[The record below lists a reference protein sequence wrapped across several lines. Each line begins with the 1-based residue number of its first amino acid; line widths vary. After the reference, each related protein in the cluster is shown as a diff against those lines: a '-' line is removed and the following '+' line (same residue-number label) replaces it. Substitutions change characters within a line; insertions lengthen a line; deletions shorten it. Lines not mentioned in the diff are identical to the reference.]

1 MAKIRDFVA
10 LGQSIWY
17 DYLRRAIITSGEL
30 KELIDQGLGGV
41 TANPS
46 IFEKA
51 IDGSTDYDEDLKR
64 YVNKGL
70 SPSQIL
76 EAFMIK
82 DVGEAADLFR
92 SLYDS
97 TKGADGYVSIE
108 VSPEIADN
116 TEAMIAE
123 AKRFYSELH
132 RPNVMIKI
140 PATDSGFPAIQRLIG
155 EGINVN
161 VTLIFSLEQYKAAAE
176 AYLSGLETFAARSG
190 DLGKV
195 SSVASFFISRVDTA
209 VDRLLEKKA
218 DEQLQGKI
226 GIANAKIAY
235 ELFGDIFEGDRWDRL
250 KGRGAH
256 VQRVLWASTGT
267 KDPAYSDTHYVDS
280 LIGPD
285 TVNTIPPATLRA
297 VFDHG
302 KATRTLDSGLDEAK
316 WQLARLPQLGVDFQ
330 SVTLALEAEG
340 IEKFSKSFETVIGTI
355 SKKRAQLVEQ
365 WSHISA
371 KLGPYETVVNA
382 SLTSMAEKRI
392 IQRIWAHDFTV
403 WKPEPTEISNRLGW
417 LHIAEVMEGIVPH
430 LIEFVEEIKKAGY
443 KNALLLGMGGSGLAP
458 QVFLNT
464 FGRKEDYLRLSV
476 LDTVDS
482 DAIAAQSKRL
492 DHAETLYIVSSKSGS
507 TVETLSLMKYF
518 YGNEAFS
525 AEKEGKGYAG
535 KHFVA
540 ITDPKS
546 PLEPIADHNH
556 FRTKFLNDPNIGGR
570 YSALSYYGLVPA
582 ALLGIDL
589 VRLLDQAVTAMHAC
603 ETSVNV
609 EENPAA
615 WLGAILGELA
625 KVGRN
630 KVTLI
635 TSPKIASFGD
645 WVEQL
650 IAESTGKE
658 GKGLVPVI
666 GEPVGPPEVYGND
679 RLFVYL
685 RLEGDVE
692 YDSVVT
698 RLEET
703 GQPVVRLQLHDM
715 YELGRQFFIWEMAVA
730 IAGYVIG
737 INPFD
742 QPNVES
748 AKILAR
754 KMVSDFASSGSLPV
768 KEPDLFAGDV
778 LVYGN
783 IHGKSLNEVLGEFL
797 TQARSGAYVAIQA
810 YVEPSRETDNVLLA
824 MRRKIRD
831 RYKLAT
837 TSGYGPRYLHST
849 GQLHK
854 GDAGQG
860 LFIQITSGGSEDVGI
875 PDDIGCPASSITFSL
890 LKQVDA
896 LGDNHA
902 LVAAGRRI
910 VRFHLVNVPEG
921 LNKLNDALT

>member
-1 MAKIRDFVA
+1 MAKIRDFVE

-30 KELIDQGLGGV
+30 KGLIDQGLGGV
-41 TANPS
+41 TSNPA

-51 IDGSTDYDEDLKR
+51 IDGSTDYDDDLKR
-64 YVNKGL
+64 YVNQGM

-76 EAFMIK
+76 EAIMIK

-92 SLYDS
+92 PLYDS

-108 VSPEIADN
+108 VSPEIAGN
-116 TEAMIAE
+116 TEAMITE

-140 PATDSGFPAIQRLIG
+140 PATDSGFPAINRLIG

-161 VTLIFSLEQYKAAAE
+161 VTLIFSIEQYKAAAE
-176 AYLSGLETFAARSG
+176 AYLSGLEAFAARSG
-190 DLGKV
+190 DLQKV
-195 SSVASFFISRVDTA
+195 SSVASFFVSRVDAA
-209 VDRLLEKKA
+209 VNRLLEKKK
-218 DEQLQGKI
+218 EKQLQEKI
-226 GIANAKIAY
+226 GIANAKLAY
-235 ELFGDIFEGDRWDRL
+235 EVFGNTFKGDRWDRL
-250 KGRGAH
+250 KKRNAH
-256 VQRVLWASTGT
+256 VQRVLWASTST
-267 KDPAYSDTHYVDS
+267 KDPAYPDTFYVDS

-297 VFDHG
+297 VLDHG
-302 KATRTLDSGLDEAK
+302 KVTRALDVGLDEARQ
-316 WQLARLPQLGVDFQ
+316 QLAQLSQLGIDFQ
-330 SVTLALEAEG
+330 SVTRDLETEG
-340 IEKFSKSFETVIGTI
+340 IESFTKSFETVIAAI
-355 SKKRAQLVEQ
+355 SKKRTQLVEQ

-371 KLGPYETVVNA
+371 KLGPYESAVND
-382 SLTSMAEKRI
+382 SLTAMAEKMI
-392 IQRIWAHDFTV
+392 IHRIWAHDFTV
-403 WKPEPTEISNRLGW
+403 WKPVPTEISNRLGW
-417 LHIAEVMEGIVPH
+417 LHIAEVMEGVVPH
-430 LIEFVEEIKKAGY
+430 LSEFVEGIRKAGY
-443 KNALLLGMGGSGLAP
+443 KDALLLGMGGSSLAP
-458 QVFLNT
+458 QVFWKT
-464 FGRKEDYLRLSV
+464 FGRKEDYLSLNV

-482 DAIAAQSKRL
+482 DAIAAQVKLR
-492 DHAETLYIVSSKSGS
+492 DPAETLYIVSSKSGS

-518 YGNEAFS
+518 YGKEAVS
-525 AEKEGKGYAG
+525 GGKEDAG

-546 PLEPIADHNH
+546 PLEKIADHSH

-582 ALLGIDL
+582 ALLGVDL
-589 VRLLDQAVTAMHAC
+589 VRLLDQAITAMHAC
-603 ETSVNV
+603 ETSVNIK
-609 EENPAA
+609 ENPGA
-615 WLGAILGELA
+615 WLGAILGVLA

-630 KVTLI
+630 KITLI
-635 TSPKIASFGD
+635 TSPTIASFGD

-679 RLFVYL
+679 RLFVYM
-685 RLEGDVE
+685 RLEGDTE
-692 YDSVVT
+692 YDSAVV
-698 RLEET
+698 RLEEM
-703 GQPVVRLQLHDM
+703 GQPVIRLQLHDM

-730 IAGYVIG
+730 IVGYVIG

-754 KMVSDFASSGSLPV
+754 KMVSDIASTGSLPT

-778 LVYGN
+778 LVYGKT
-783 IHGKSLNEVLGEFL
+783 HGKTLNEALSEFL
-797 TQARSGAYVAIQA
+797 TQAKAGDYLAIQA
-810 YVEPSRETDNVLLA
+810 YVEPSHETDKVVLA
-824 MRRKIRD
+824 MRKKIRD

-837 TSGYGPRYLHST
+837 TFGYGPRYLHST

-854 GDAGQG
+854 GDAGHG
-860 LFIQITSGGSEDVGI
+860 LFIQITAGDSVDMGI
-875 PDDIGCPASSITFSL
+875 PDDIGSPASSITFSL
-890 LKQVDA
+890 LKQAEA
-896 LGDNHA
+896 LGDKQA
-902 LVAAGRRI
+902 LVSAGRRI
-910 VRFHLVNVPEG
+910 ARFHLVNVPNG
-921 LNKLNDALT
+921 LNKLNEALN